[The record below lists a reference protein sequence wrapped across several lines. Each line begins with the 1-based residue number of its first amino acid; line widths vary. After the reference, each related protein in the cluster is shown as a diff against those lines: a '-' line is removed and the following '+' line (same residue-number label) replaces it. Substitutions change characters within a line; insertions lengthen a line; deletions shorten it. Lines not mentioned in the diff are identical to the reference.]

1 MAQARPVSS
10 DEQDALQLLRITS
23 EISQQ
28 DLPALQGMAASA
40 LSIIGVV
47 ANFKSNK
54 KEWKAFG
61 RFVQDAA
68 TRVVLSLV
76 DHEET
81 REAMEV
87 RMERVF
93 RAKTFRQ
100 DPRKISALENQISN
114 AVEGFLVRTLVVR
127 FKSKFTIASH
137 IPRTY
142 NEVDPIAAS
151 TMARYEERLTWW
163 LAPNTVVAS
172 SQMPSASSSNQIAP
186 SAQSLVGNTINVAGN
201 SYGLNEE
208 QLALKSALERLR
220 YAPGASWNPALAC
233 LPGTRLAVLSAVDDW
248 SRSTGPQRVFLLK
261 AVAGSG
267 KSAIAHSIAQMFHA
281 NGHLASSFFFSR
293 NIIYRDT
300 PQYLFTTIARDIASR
315 HPAFAADV
323 GRTLEHEPALASA
336 PLSRQFKDLISD
348 LSGRSSG
355 VTRRSIFPV
364 ELMSMPGVMDAFW
377 QLLSSAIK
385 SDGIED
391 NTDPLDFDAIAR
403 SLIDSAAAADAQ
415 SGEPEIDESAYLDN
429 ISPLLAPGLPN
440 LSSSSTIPSTAVPP
454 SQMVVWPPVRVST
467 GREGYG
473 VDGQRR
479 NARNAPG
486 HVPGIAIDGSLTLL
500 TPSQWVNIDSWSDW
514 SDPGSMHTLLDI
526 PIVVVID
533 ALDEGISKD
542 LELILSRDI
551 GDLPADLRLFI
562 TSRPTRSIERCLGGK
577 GYVKLHVIELDSDEN
592 QQDIAT
598 YVDVKLQEEIM
609 SSKMGNAQLDEAVVR
624 DLVAMSEGLFFWLAE
639 AFDYLRSVSNPTQ
652 EIKLLVSTPGSQEC
666 CAITRATDA
675 LCATILDVCVG
686 DDWHDEKFCRNYR
699 HIIGVIVAATR
710 PLSLVALRALHG
722 NIQSPSLEALLEQFS
737 GIIVVNA
744 QDQERTVR
752 ILHKS
757 FRGFIM
763 GRAVNASETRKFHIV
778 EKDAAEELAHICL
791 RTMDLRRILAAE
803 QVAEKSTELAA
814 SLHNLYSCLYR
825 LGRQREALIAIQ
837 EAVSLYSAGAAER
850 PVVFDAQ
857 LANSLHHLSIQLVNC
872 EQPEEALKVEEEA
885 TMLRRALLDAEHEA
899 ALQSLD
905 TVLNKIKRIADATAG
920 MVATMAKHNE
930 ADSALL
936 PFSKQMEGIYSFAD
950 DIDSDNLQKKI
961 QPLKAVII
969 RALEQTIEYSIFFRE
984 YTPRGFTGRVVT
996 QDVSI
1001 RDEIISELSLQLV
1014 QLQGDLESGGALR
1027 TAFLSSQTGPRVDRL
1042 AKPDVLRDLKPADMS
1057 AAERLPCLPGTRQE
1071 RLKEI
1076 IEWLLTPSDKN
1087 VLWLHGEAGVG
1098 KSTIAT
1104 TIAEYF
1110 GSLGRRGA
1118 FLLFDRNA
1126 PLESAPTRVI
1136 STLAFQLAQHNAA
1149 ICSAVS
1155 IAIGQ
1160 RPGIVSD
1167 PMSTQ
1172 FQSCLVEPLAAAA
1185 IQIEGP
1191 IIVVLDALD
1200 ECGDGRSRQIL
1211 LELLAKDLTKLLPA
1225 QLRILI
1231 TSRPEHDISCALASR
1246 SHVHTID
1253 LSTASDADL
1262 QMYIKHE
1269 MRRIYKNRRIM
1280 DELPEGWGNA
1290 AIDILVGY
1298 AAGLFIWA
1306 ATAMRLLSDA
1316 DFPKK
1321 YLSELLRH
1329 DRPFFTLHELYEKA
1343 LRSASSWEP
1352 GDTTNVYRGIL
1363 GLIIIS
1369 QVPLTEVTIAAMLGY
1384 QDDIG
1389 TCRTALRRL
1398 ASVIR
1403 WSEGQP
1409 ARTLHKSFPDYLTKH
1424 CSSEPWFINVE
1435 EHHYTL
1441 SNACLRIMNERLHFN
1456 MCSLT
1461 TSHIPNEQ
1469 IVGLSGRVETAI
1481 PQTLSYSCLFWGYH
1495 IQKAATRAP
1504 SLLQMILAFFQEK
1517 FLYWLEVLSLMGEMR
1532 LVSQTMV
1539 AVRESIK
1546 VSKQCVLFADSCKPK
1561 LKFATN
1567 QNSGSEVDAFAQ
1579 DGLAFSR
1586 RFGQAM
1592 TFSTPHIYISC
1603 IPFAPQQSA
1612 IKQQYMPHMRSILA
1626 IKSGMNDTWPVLQQA
1641 IEHPSAVLAVAFSP
1655 DGLRIASGS
1664 EDGLVRVW
1672 DAETGAL
1679 IAASFEG
1686 HTEYVTSV
1694 AFSPDGQWI
1703 ASGSRDNSV
1712 CVWNTETGAL
1722 IAGPFAGHTKSVNSV
1737 AFSPDGQRIASG
1749 SSDKSVRIWNPQT
1762 GALIAGPFE
1771 GHTRKVY
1778 AVAFSPDGRR
1788 IVSGSDDRSV
1798 RVGDAETGSLVAGP
1812 FEGHTRTVYSVA
1824 FSPDGKLVAS
1834 GARDESARVWNVE
1847 TGVLSGAP
1855 FKGHTN
1861 RVFSVAFSPDGHR
1874 IASGSAD
1881 QTVRVWDV
1889 KSGALIAGPFQ
1900 GHTNWIHSVAFSPD
1914 GQRIAS
1920 GSDDKSV
1927 RIWRAEAGVC

>member
-1 MAQARPVSS
+1 VHIYADTAR
-10 DEQDALQLLRITS
+10 Q
-23 EISQQ
+23 
-28 DLPALQGMAASA
+28 
-40 LSIIGVV
+40 
-47 ANFKSNK
+47 
-54 KEWKAFG
+54 
-61 RFVQDAA
+61 
-68 TRVVLSLV
+68 VLSSL
-76 DHEET
+76 
-81 REAMEV
+81 REA
-87 RMERVF
+87 
-93 RAKTFRQ
+93 
-100 DPRKISALENQISN
+100 
-114 AVEGFLVRTLVVR
+114 
-127 FKSKFTIASH
+127 
-137 IPRTY
+137 Y
-142 NEVDPIAAS
+142 
-151 TMARYEERLTWW
+151 
-163 LAPNTVVAS
+163 
-172 SQMPSASSSNQIAP
+172 
-186 SAQSLVGNTINVAGN
+186 AQ
-201 SYGLNEE
+201 
-208 QLALKSALERLR
+208 
-220 YAPGASWNPALAC
+220 
-233 LPGTRLAVLSAVDDW
+233 
-248 SRSTGPQRVFLLK
+248 
-261 AVAGSG
+261 
-267 KSAIAHSIAQMFHA
+267 
-281 NGHLASSFFFSR
+281 
-293 NIIYRDT
+293 
-300 PQYLFTTIARDIASR
+300 
-315 HPAFAADV
+315 
-323 GRTLEHEPALASA
+323 
-336 PLSRQFKDLISD
+336 
-348 LSGRSSG
+348 
-355 VTRRSIFPV
+355 
-364 ELMSMPGVMDAFW
+364 
-377 QLLSSAIK
+377 
-385 SDGIED
+385 
-391 NTDPLDFDAIAR
+391 
-403 SLIDSAAAADAQ
+403 
-415 SGEPEIDESAYLDN
+415 
-429 ISPLLAPGLPN
+429 
-440 LSSSSTIPSTAVPP
+440 
-454 SQMVVWPPVRVST
+454 
-467 GREGYG
+467 
-473 VDGQRR
+473 
-479 NARNAPG
+479 
-486 HVPGIAIDGSLTLL
+486 
-500 TPSQWVNIDSWSDW
+500 
-514 SDPGSMHTLLDI
+514 
-526 PIVVVID
+526 
-533 ALDEGISKD
+533 
-542 LELILSRDI
+542 
-551 GDLPADLRLFI
+551 
-562 TSRPTRSIERCLGGK
+562 
-577 GYVKLHVIELDSDEN
+577 
-592 QQDIAT
+592 
-598 YVDVKLQEEIM
+598 
-609 SSKMGNAQLDEAVVR
+609 
-624 DLVAMSEGLFFWLAE
+624 
-639 AFDYLRSVSNPTQ
+639 
-652 EIKLLVSTPGSQEC
+652 
-666 CAITRATDA
+666 
-675 LCATILDVCVG
+675 
-686 DDWHDEKFCRNYR
+686 
-699 HIIGVIVAATR
+699 
-710 PLSLVALRALHG
+710 
-722 NIQSPSLEALLEQFS
+722 
-737 GIIVVNA
+737 
-744 QDQERTVR
+744 
-752 ILHKS
+752 
-757 FRGFIM
+757 
-763 GRAVNASETRKFHIV
+763 
-778 EKDAAEELAHICL
+778 
-791 RTMDLRRILAAE
+791 
-803 QVAEKSTELAA
+803 
-814 SLHNLYSCLYR
+814 
-825 LGRQREALIAIQ
+825 
-837 EAVSLYSAGAAER
+837 
-850 PVVFDAQ
+850 
-857 LANSLHHLSIQLVNC
+857 
-872 EQPEEALKVEEEA
+872 
-885 TMLRRALLDAEHEA
+885 
-899 ALQSLD
+899 
-905 TVLNKIKRIADATAG
+905 
-920 MVATMAKHNE
+920 HNE

-1579 DGLAFSR
+1579 DGLAFAR
-1586 RFGQAM
+1586 RFGQAI
-1592 TFSTPHIYISC
+1592 TFSAPHIYISC

-1612 IKQQYMPHMRSILA
+1612 IKKKYMPHMRSVLA
-1626 IKSGMNDTWPVLQQA
+1626 IKSGMDDTWPVLQQA
-1641 IEHPSAVLAVAFSP
+1641 IEHPSGVYAVAFSP

-1664 EDGLVRVW
+1664 EDGFVRVW

-1679 IAASFEG
+1679 VAAPFKG
-1686 HTEYVTSV
+1686 HTGYVYSV

-1703 ASGSRDNSV
+1703 ASGSYDKSV
-1712 CVWNTETGAL
+1712 CVWNAETGAL
-1722 IAGPFAGHTKSVNSV
+1722 IAGPFAGHTHWVNSVAFSPGGQRIASGSSDESIRIWNSQTGALIAGPFKEHTGEVKAVAFSPDGRRIASGSQDMSIQVCDAETGAPVAGPFEVHTRQIYSVAISPDGKRIASGSEDKSVRVWNVETGVLSVAPFEGHTSGVYSV

-1749 SSDKSVRIWNPQT
+1749 S
-1762 GALIAGPFE
+1762 F
-1771 GHTRKVY
+1771 
-1778 AVAFSPDGRR
+1778 
-1788 IVSGSDDRSV
+1788 DR
-1798 RVGDAETGSLVAGP
+1798 
-1812 FEGHTRTVYSVA
+1812 
-1824 FSPDGKLVAS
+1824 
-1834 GARDESARVWNVE
+1834 
-1847 TGVLSGAP
+1847 
-1855 FKGHTN
+1855 
-1861 RVFSVAFSPDGHR
+1861 
-1874 IASGSAD
+1874 
-1881 QTVRVWDV
+1881 TVRVWDV
-1889 KSGALIAGPFQ
+1889 KSGALVAGPFH
-1900 GHTNWIHSVAFSPD
+1900 GHTNWIRSVAFSPDGQRIASGSHDKSVRIWRAEAGVLSATPSDEITGFISSATISPDGRRIAAASDQSVRVWDVETGALTAGPFEGHTGHIHSVAFSPD

-1920 GSDDKSV
+1920 CSQDGSVRVWDTQTGALVAGPFDWHTGTVISVAFSPDGRRIASGSYDESVRVWDAETGALVVGPFKGHTRWVRSVAFSPDGRRIASGSGDNSVRVWDAQTGALIAGPFKGHTSFVTSVIFSPDGRCIVSGSYDCSVRVWNAETGVLVVGPLKGHRYWVNSVSFSPNGQYIASGSQDRSV
-1927 RIWRAEAGVC
+1927 RIWDAQTGALIRGPEERTDPVVSVAFSSDGHRLLSASSTTMRVDNFIQMIASPKLQGVPSAPPDPASPHGDADDGFASDSRLEHGWMRNRKGGLLFWVPPEHREGLFWPHTTTVISKLPTRLDLQNFAHGEGWAQCYEERC